1 MFIFDVWIKEWG
13 LILDREC
20 TVWLCIEIAIK
31 NRNNQNEIL
40 YLRYLYNL
48 LNCSD
53 FNLLIVNIN
62 RLSIFCK
69 LE

>member
-20 TVWLCIEIAIK
+20 TVWLCIEIDIK
-31 NRNNQNEIL
+31 NRNNENEIL